1 MFPEARQHEAKGLH
15 QILYQFSPTDYTQA
29 DQVWNGTH
37 PEDGSQLRV
46 QVGPPEGFTPP
57 DLDEEPQLT
66 APMGPDIDPDMFKD
80 IAKKL
85 FG

>member
-1 MFPEARQHEAKGLH
+1 
-15 QILYQFSPTDYTQA
+15 
-29 DQVWNGTH
+29 VWNGTH
-37 PEDGSQLRV
+37 PEDGSELRV

-66 APMGPDIDPDMFKD
+66 APLGPDIDPGLFKD